1 MKPPK
6 QNRGQIRIIEAFF
19 ASVLI
24 LSSVA
29 LIPSQTGVTSSSDQF
44 LYSIERNVLATLD
57 SDGSLSTLIE
67 SQNWTALRTCITLAL
82 PPSVWFNTTIFD
94 ENMQPVNQA
103 QICSGSSMN
112 GRIAATDYFCASR
125 SGDYRIYIIR
135 MQLSTVS

>member
-29 LIPSQTGVTSSSDQF
+29 LIPSQTSVTNSSDQF
-44 LYSIERNVLATLD
+44 PYSIERNVLATLD
-57 SDGSLSTLIE
+57 SDGSLATLIE

-103 QICSGSSMN
+103 QICSGSPMN
-112 GRIAATDYFCASR
+112 GRIAATDYFCASQ